1 LKKYRWLLLGLIILM
16 VFAGCAG
23 CTSCTSKK
31 EKQRQEELARLE
43 AERLAA
49 EEAARL
55 EAERLAAEELARLEA
70 ERLAA
75 EEAARLEAERL
86 AAEEAARRAA
96 EAAARQR
103 ASQPAPSTTTTT
115 VSQGVAPKDPDN
127 PFSGS
132 WTNNSETIVLDVNAA
147 GNVTVRKYVI
157 TDEYVEMFWREM
169 RGIPA
174 GGYYDTRNPV
184 DVESTYTGTG
194 TMTLN
199 NNTIAIALALKNDN
213 GDTRTISCNGTYQF
227 DAQKTNFRMSKG
239 LPRKVILRGDTRRP
253 IDQKEYVFQ
262 FFRTR

>member
-1 LKKYRWLLLGLIILM
+1 M
-16 VFAGCAG
+16 VFAGCTGCSG
-23 CTSCTSKK
+23 CTSKQ
-31 EKQRQEELARLE
+31 EKQRQ
-43 AERLAA
+43 
-49 EEAARL
+49 
-55 EAERLAAEELARLEA
+55 EELARLEA

-96 EAAARQR
+96 EAARQR
-103 ASQPAPSTTTTT
+103 ANSQPAPSAT
-115 VSQGVAPKDPDN
+115 VSQGIAPRDPDN
-127 PFSGS
+127 PFSGI
-132 WTNNSETIVLDVNAA
+132 WTNNSETIVLDVNTA
-147 GNVTVRKYVI
+147 GNITVRKYVI

-184 DVESTYTGTG
+184 DVESSYTGTG

-199 NNTIAIALALKNDN
+199 NNNIAITLSLQNDK
-213 GDTRTISCNGTYQF
+213 GDTRDISCNGTYQF
-227 DAQKTNFRMSKG
+227 DNQKTNFRMSKG
-239 LPRKVILRGDTRRP
+239 LPRKIILREDTRKQ

>member
-1 LKKYRWLLLGLIILM
+1 M
-16 VFAGCAG
+16 VFAGCTGCSG
-23 CTSCTSKK
+23 CTSKQ

-55 EAERLAAEELARLEA
+55 EAERLAAEEAARLEA

-96 EAAARQR
+96 EAARQR
-103 ASQPAPSTTTTT
+103 ANNQPAPSTNTI
-115 VSQGVAPKDPDN
+115 SQGITPKDPGN
-127 PFSGS
+127 PFSGT

-147 GNVTVRKYVI
+147 GNITVRKYVI

-184 DVESTYTGTG
+184 DVESAYTGTG

-199 NNTIAIALALKNDN
+199 NNNIAIALSLQNDK
-213 GDTRTISCNGTYQF
+213 GDTRDISCNGTYQF
-227 DAQKTNFRMSKG
+227 DDQKTNFRMSKG
-239 LPRKVILRGDTRRP
+239 LPRKIILRGDTRKQ

>member
-1 LKKYRWLLLGLIILM
+1 LKKYRLLLLGLIILM
-16 VFAGCAG
+16 VFVGCAG
-23 CTSCTSKK
+23 CSGCTSRK
-31 EKQRQEELARLE
+31 ERQRQEET
-43 AERLAA
+43 
-49 EEAARL
+49 
-55 EAERLAAEELARLEA
+55 ARLEA

-86 AAEEAARRAA
+86 AAEEAARLEAERLAAEEAARLEAERLAAEEAARKAA
-96 EAAARQR
+96 EAARQR
-103 ASQPAPSTTTTT
+103 TSQPVPNTSTI
-115 VSQGVAPKDPDN
+115 SQGVAPKDPDN
-127 PFSGS
+127 PFSGT
-132 WTNNSETIVLDVNAA
+132 WTNNSETIILDVNAA

-184 DVESTYTGTG
+184 DVESIYTGSG

-199 NNTIAIALALKNDN
+199 NNNIAITLSLKNDK
-213 GDTRTISCNGTYQF
+213 GDTRDVSCNGIYQF

-239 LPRKVILRGDTRRP
+239 LPRKIILREDTRKQ